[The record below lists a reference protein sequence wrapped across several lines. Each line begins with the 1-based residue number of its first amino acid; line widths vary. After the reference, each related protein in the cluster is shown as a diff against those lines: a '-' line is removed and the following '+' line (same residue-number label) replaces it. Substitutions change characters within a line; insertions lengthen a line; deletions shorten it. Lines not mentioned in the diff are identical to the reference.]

1 MGYALVAYEKNIKRY
16 FLITIVDGKEVS
28 LKIKLTSIFFIVFIV
43 FKKQYFTFNILIRK
57 YRIKLATNH
66 LTITLKNDIISV

>member
-1 MGYALVAYEKNIKRY
+1 MGYVLVAYEKNIKRY

-43 FKKQYFTFNILIRK
+43 FKK
-57 YRIKLATNH
+57 
-66 LTITLKNDIISV
+66 

>member
-1 MGYALVAYEKNIKRY
+1 MGYAHVAHEKNIKRY
-16 FLITIVDGKEVS
+16 FLITIIDGKEVS
-28 LKIKLTSIFFIVFIV
+28 LIFKLTSIFFIV
-43 FKKQYFTFNILIRK
+43 FKKQYFTFNILIHK

>member
-43 FKKQYFTFNILIRK
+43 FKK
-57 YRIKLATNH
+57 
-66 LTITLKNDIISV
+66 

>member
-1 MGYALVAYEKNIKRY
+1 MGYAFVAYDKNIKRY

-28 LKIKLTSIFFIVFIV
+28 LIFKLTSIFFIVFIV
-43 FKKQYFTFNILIRK
+43 FKKQYFTFNILIHK
-57 YRIKLATNH
+57 YRIKLATNY